1 MRVNIG
7 KSEFEVGGPD
17 LGELRES
24 NAILDDVETLQA
36 RFQDEGYLLIRGLQK
51 HETVLGAR
59 RAFLEYLDERGCL
72 DRAAPLMDGKIDLN
86 RGPRGGYRGDAE
98 NPRQDGAPLAQ
109 SPGIGALVESPEV
122 IGFFERFFG
131 GEVLAFHHRWM
142 RAAGQG
148 RSTGMHFDFLY
159 MGRGTE
165 KVCTVWCPLGD
176 TPMDLGGLAVCLGS
190 DKSADLKG
198 AYEGVDADLHSDRMK
213 EMGSLTPLGAARE
226 FGGKWHTTN
235 YRAGDVLIFGM
246 YMLHAPLNNQTDRFR
261 LSTDT
266 RYQLEAEPVD
276 ERWVTEGH
284 LERTFIGG

>member
-7 KSEFEVGGPD
+7 VSEFELGGPD
-17 LGELRES
+17 LGELQDS
-24 NAILDDVETLQA
+24 NSILDDTEALRR
-36 RFQDEGYLLIRGLQK
+36 RFLDEGHLLIRGLQK
-51 HETVLGAR
+51 RETVLEAR

-72 DRAAPLMDGKIDLN
+72 IDGTPLMDGKINLE
-86 RGPRGGYRGDAE
+86 RGPRGGYRGDIHD
-98 NPRQDGAPLAQ
+98 PRQEGAPLAQ
-109 SPGIGALVESPEV
+109 SSEIGGLVESPEV
-122 IGFFERFFG
+122 IGFFERFLG

-165 KVCTVWCPLGD
+165 RVCTVWCPLGD
-176 TPMDLGGLAVCLGS
+176 TPIELGGLALCLGS
-190 DKSADLKG
+190 EKSDDMKG
-198 AYEGVDADLHSDRMK
+198 AYEGVDADVHSDRMK
-213 EMGSLTPLGAARE
+213 EIGSLTPLDAARKY
-226 FGGKWHTTN
+226 GGKWHTTN
-235 YRAGDVLIFGM
+235 YQLGDVLIFGM

-266 RYQLEAEPVD
+266 RYQLQDEPAD
-276 ERWVTEGH
+276 QRWVTEGH